1 MTFTF
6 PKINLPS
13 KITIKKPDINLGI
26 LQKTVGGL
34 LLENAYKNNPDAFK
48 KNISS
53 IHSTIKTDIG
63 DTFKGGS
70 KILGGVFD
78 KLMFPLI
85 AIGTI
90 VVLVVIFKK

>member
-1 MTFTF
+1 MKF
-6 PKINLPS
+6 
-13 KITIKKPDINLGI
+13 NLGPLKNKKNLLTGLTVVAPI
-26 LQKTVGGL
+26 LGGGL

-70 KILGGVFD
+70 KMIGGAFD

-90 VVLVVIFKK
+90 VVLVVLFKK

>member
-1 MTFTF
+1 MKF
-6 PKINLPS
+6 
-13 KITIKKPDINLGI
+13 NLGP
-26 LQKTVGGL
+26 LKNKKNLLTGLTVIAPVIGGGL
-34 LLENAYKNNPDAFK
+34 LLENAYNKNPDEFK
-48 KNISS
+48 KNVSN

-70 KILGGVFD
+70 AFD

>member
-1 MTFTF
+1 M
-6 PKINLPS
+6 KNKKNLL
-13 KITIKKPDINLGI
+13 TGL
-26 LQKTVGGL
+26 TVIAPVIGGGL
-34 LLENAYKNNPDAFK
+34 LLENAYKKNQDAFK
-48 KNISS
+48 RNIST

-70 KILGGVFD
+70 KIIGGAFD

-85 AIGTI
+85 AISTI